1 MSPLHPRPLR
11 GKLDFP
17 YQQYGRSVLG
27 APLLWF
33 PAPFGD
39 PDSGLILAGTHG
51 DENAA
56 IATLSAALRTL
67 PDGMRRH
74 HVVLAVNP
82 DGCQLGLRANA
93 NGVDLNRN
101 FPAANWQSGETVY
114 RWNSAADARDVALST
129 GTHPGSEPET
139 QALCAL
145 IHQLKPCWIVSW
157 HEPLGC
163 IDDPHQVEIG
173 GWLAGHTGLPRVS
186 SVGYD
191 TPGSFGSWCNDL
203 SLPCVTAEMPVISV
217 DEATETYLE
226 MMVNLL
232 RWQQ

>member
-1 MSPLHPRPLR
+1 MSSLHPRSLR
-11 GKLDFP
+11 GKLDIPF
-17 YQQYGRSVLG
+17 QLYGKSVLG

-33 PAPFGD
+33 PAPQAD
-39 PDSGLILAGTHG
+39 ADSGLILAGTHG
-51 DENAA
+51 DENAT
-56 IATLSAALRTL
+56 IATLSAAMRSL
-67 PDGMRRH
+67 PDHLRRH

-101 FPAANWQSGETVY
+101 FPAANWQSADTVY
-114 RWNSAADARDVALST
+114 RWNSVADDRDVRLST
-129 GTHPGSEPET
+129 GTHPASEPET

-145 IHQLKPCWIVSW
+145 IHQLKPAWIVSW
-157 HEPLGC
+157 HEPLAC
-163 IDDPHQVEIG
+163 IDDPHQVAVGE
-173 GWLAGHTGLPRVS
+173 WLAQHTALPRVS
-186 SVGYD
+186 AIGYD

-217 DEATETYLE
+217 DEATETYLD
-226 MMVNLL
+226 MMIKLL